1 MEKDFRS
8 VKKTIYP
15 TRSIRTRSQC
25 HSRRSY
31 FHQLPP
37 ELLYMVLDKLS
48 LLELSVFS
56 LVSKE
61 MNRSIMDYISTK
73 AWKSKI
79 IIQNHSAW
87 FGKDFANRAKRQ
99 FRDLGLLFKRCSMLL
114 PAKEKFR
121 FIFSQ
126 LSKTLTAQWDEPE
139 CQRVINFLL
148 EQTNLLQKMEAVVT
162 AKAEVRGDQELQ
174 LRCFCRK
181 VLLDPWISQ
190 PQCQFWLM
198 QLLKPWPMVSQARL
212 LFIFYGPLT
221 PEGTL
226 GWEDVVDRGLTV
238 QALCDLARAFLLL
251 FCKRDYKVWT
261 TNSMLAILEELIV
274 IPQPWHMENVARL
287 LVLCGDSLC
296 YTVLASKALNGRLT
310 EVSRIIVYIILVHE
324 RDRFNMAAVVKLV
337 LQISRIFSTPTER
350 FFFIQKMEDMFSEIT
365 REFYEMSVRGNQQ
378 DNREAFQKLCV
389 LLDSSARFH
398 TTLFLQ
404 FTT

>member
-1 MEKDFRS
+1 VRVFER
-8 VKKTIYP
+8 
-15 TRSIRTRSQC
+15 
-25 HSRRSY
+25 
-31 FHQLPP
+31 
-37 ELLYMVLDKLS
+37 LS
-48 LLELSVFS
+48 LSCLGHNGERLQERQENHLSNTKHQNPQPVSQQTKNKLLCISVLELSVFS

-73 AWKSKI
+73 AWK
-79 IIQNHSAW
+79 
-87 FGKDFANRAKRQ
+87 AKRQ
-99 FRDLGLLFKRCSMLL
+99 CSMLL

-126 LSKTLTAQWDEPE
+126 LSKCFVLGQCLFPGCSGFACYGVLLQTLTAQWDEPE

-162 AKAEVRGDQELQ
+162 AKADKGDQELQ

-221 PEGTL
+221 PE
-226 GWEDVVDRGLTV
+226 
-238 QALCDLARAFLLL
+238 
-251 FCKRDYKVWT
+251 
-261 TNSMLAILEELIV
+261 V

-365 REFYEMSVRGNQQ
+365 REFYEMSVRGK
-378 DNREAFQKLCV
+378 RKTIRV
-389 LLDSSARFH
+389 LGRL
-398 TTLFLQ
+398 
-404 FTT
+404 